1 MSFGDYLQANWGRL
15 AFLTVQHAEV
25 VLLAV
30 GIATVISVAI
40 AVLAQGHQLV
50 MRFIL
55 GVTGAMLTIPSFAL
69 FGLMIPLL
77 GLGLASTLTGLVVY
91 AIFPILRNVLAGLES
106 VPAAV
111 DESAR
116 GMGLSRTTRL
126 LKVRLPLAW
135 PVMLNGIRV
144 ATIMSVAIATIAAA
158 VAGPGLGTLIFE
170 GLARIGGANALNE
183 TLAGVVGVAVL
194 AIGFDLVFV
203 LVVRLTTPRGLRG

>member
-1 MSFGDYLQANWGRL
+1 MTFGEYLHVNWGRL
-15 AFLTVQHAEV
+15 VFLTVQHAEV

-30 GIATVISVAI
+30 AIATVIAVAL
-40 AVLAQGHQLV
+40 AVLAQGHQLL

-55 GVTGAMLTIPSFAL
+55 GITGAMLTIPSFAL

-77 GLGLASTLTGLVVY
+77 GLGLTSTLSGLVVY
-91 AIFPILRNVLAGLES
+91 AIFPILRNVITGLES

-111 DESAR
+111 EESAM

-135 PVMLNGIRV
+135 PVILNGIRV

-183 TLAGVVGVAVL
+183 TLAGVVGVSVL
-194 AIGFDLVFV
+194 AISFDLVFV
-203 LVVRLTTPRGLRG
+203 LVTRLTTPRGIRG